1 MLLRLLLCLFCLCDF
16 EIVRFIVKTCDRW
29 IVCILD
35 VLDLM
40 EDTVELHNYHVCLLR
55 NLLLEAGQL
64 VVGIRVKLWEE
75 LHLT

>member
-1 MLLRLLLCLFCLCDF
+1 M
-16 EIVRFIVKTCDRW
+16 RFIVKTCDRW

-35 VLDLM
+35 VLDLLEDLV